1 LFVISVVLWH
11 CYWSPSYLIGFLM
24 GQYHVELS
32 LPISKPSIMFMLS
45 GVCIADTV
53 VWATERGIWLIK
65 KLDVDLML
73 VMI

>member
-1 LFVISVVLWH
+1 
-11 CYWSPSYLIGFLM
+11 M